1 MATTQK
7 KDCDYCRRA
16 GLQIFPVRYA
26 VAYGKTKEQSEA
38 LKHLAPLTGLL
49 GEDVTSTKLSNAQ
62 YTTRLLHSGYLYV
75 LVLRN
80 TSLRCETVYA
90 VSAEGFLRPTPWDN
104 PQPNDHQPCQPG
116 VCGINASTISIKEAE
131 KVSDIY
137 ILYSPVPLSKR
148 LVGDYTKTLHS
159 KAQHFKPKDWMEGKQ
174 QQKHTLQ
181 VLDWRKTIAEFAA
194 LDNPKLLDCFKPN
207 EVLFPF
213 YGGPGKKVDPNEISR
228 QKARLE
234 GLEKKFL
241 CEKNV
246 MTVVVHDVVG
256 ITQELNQARNQATNL
271 PIETFLNQPFV
282 GNQLDAKNPKLK
294 PQPQYWSYDPAT
306 DKAVI
311 ALDKERDALLK
322 EIDQTPM
329 PYGEDPYGKN
339 PYGKDPY
346 GGTLSYYQAKRNA
359 LIKKNKEAWDK
370 KPPAEAKITNRD
382 AQRIS
387 QMMER
392 LKQLWDA
399 QKNAFTVNALEEE
412 LAFYRNRSNIYIA
425 GNSSW
430 DKSQATKR
438 PDQRGY
444 FDTEEAW
451 KSHIKQLELE
461 QKRHRAYQQNKNS
474 QTWKD
479 KYGPLYQEENHRTFM
494 RQCDDAMAAGF
505 KGADDWVNDHLNWLK
520 TGKLQLFLDTW
531 YDTKETAWG
540 IAFADTVGWALSGM
554 GASKQG
560 KAFIKT
566 WAYADKIEQPNLA
579 LRGLI
584 YGQTEAQ
591 IEASKVLTISTAS
604 GINWGRVQEG
614 SATLTGFL
622 DKSHAMVDAI
632 ETGAITVPAW
642 LKRTHQAGYFKLTE
656 MMFGFIVAIPVE
668 KAVSPLLRV
677 AASSLGSQF
686 LRNISMEQWF
696 AQSATN
702 QMARNA
708 INEQFRAAQSNV
720 RTNWTATRLGVFV
733 AALESLNLYLKAQ
746 ALPDGGGKEVAEM
759 SAALLATTAAGL
771 ELSACGIDVAL
782 SNAAAG
788 SAMEAAGKTAI
799 GGFKLVAG
807 ALGGIA
813 TVVGVIFTLKAAK
826 QAEENKKFALMYVYN
841 TGAILQSG
849 LGATTVAFG
858 YAASAPFLEWAA
870 KKVVN
875 QRAKGLLNLA
885 ARGATWMGR
894 GAALRVLTISCFWL
908 TAASLVV
915 MGVVWFLED
924 DPLEAWLRRS
934 LWRTKDSKGE
944 PFANPSQE
952 LEEMSKGFSGAL

>member
-7 KDCDYCRRA
+7 KDCDYCRRD

-26 VAYGKTKEQSEA
+26 VAYGKTKAETDA
-38 LKHLAPLTGLL
+38 LKQLAPLTGLL
-49 GEDVTSTKLSNAQ
+49 GEDVTSTKLANAQ

-181 VLDWRKTIAEFAA
+181 VSEWRKTIAEFAA

-271 PIETFLNQPFV
+271 PIETFLNQPFI
-282 GNQLDAKNPKLK
+282 GNQLEVEKPNSSSKPKPK
-294 PQPQYWSYDPAT
+294 PQYWSYDPAT

-311 ALDKERDALLK
+311 ELDKERDKALK

-329 PYGEDPYGKN
+329 PYGEDPYG
-339 PYGKDPY
+339 
-346 GGTLSYYQAKRNA
+346 GTLGYYQAKRNA

-370 KPPAEAKITNRD
+370 KPPAEAIITNRD

-399 QKNAFTVNALEEE
+399 QKNRFTVNALDNE
-412 LAFYRNRSNIYIA
+412 LAFYKNRSNIYIA
-425 GNSSW
+425 GNASW
-430 DKSQATKR
+430 DKSQVKKR

-444 FDTEEAW
+444 FDSETAW
-451 KSHIKQLELE
+451 KARIKELELE
-461 QKRHRAYQQNKNS
+461 QKRHRAYRVQA
-474 QTWKD
+474 WKD
-479 KYGPLYQEENHRTFM
+479 KYGRLYQEENLQTFM

-560 KAFIKT
+560 KAFLKV
-566 WAYADKIEQPNLA
+566 WAYSDKIEQPNLA

-656 MMFGFIVAIPVE
+656 MMFGFIVAIPFE

-696 AQSATN
+696 AHSATN

-708 INEQFRAAQSNV
+708 INAQFRAAQSNV
-720 RTNWTATRLGVFV
+720 RTNWTATRVGVYV
-733 AALESLNLYLKAQ
+733 SALESLNLYLKGQ
-746 ALPDGGGKEVAEM
+746 ALPEGGGKEVAEM
-759 SAALLATTAAGL
+759 GAALLTTTAAGL

-788 SAMEAAGKTAI
+788 SGMEAAGKTAI
-799 GGFKLVAG
+799 GGLKLVAG

-813 TVVGVIFTLKAAK
+813 CVVGVIFTLKAAK
-826 QAEENKKFALMYVYN
+826 QAEENDKTSLMRVYYI
-841 TGAILQSG
+841 GAGLQSG

-858 YAASAPFLEWAA
+858 YAASAPFLEWAS
-870 KKVVN
+870 KKVTPVIYK
-875 QRAKGLLNLA
+875 QILEGLSKGA
-885 ARGATWMGR
+885 IVMGR
-894 GAALRVLTISCFWL
+894 GMALRVLTISCFWL

-924 DPLEAWLRRS
+924 DTLEAWLRRS

-944 PFANPSQE
+944 PFANASQE
-952 LEEMSKGFSGAL
+952 IEEMRKGFSGAL